1 MRGEFLDVG
10 GARVYYYAAG
20 TRGGGEPVV
29 FLHGF
34 PTSSHL
40 WSDVVRLMPAGN
52 RLVVCDLLGYGRSDR
67 PLGRD
72 LSIRGHGERVL
83 GLFDTLGINFA
94 CVVGH
99 DVGGGIAQW
108 LAIRHPAR
116 VSRLCL
122 VDSVCFDA
130 WPTRDV
136 KLDRAMLPLTR
147 HLPAT
152 WLLSILRTDL
162 LRGYAEPDRGA
173 HSIERYIRPF
183 ASAEGRDTFMEHL
196 LALDATQT
204 AVGFCQLYPTFCSVD
219 AAPIYTLY
227 DLFVAPAARKTGAGR
242 SLLMAA
248 EATARTH
255 GKVRM
260 DLTTAHTNTTAQSLY
275 ESLGWTLDTVF
286 RAYNKRVSA

>member
-136 KLDRAMLPLTR
+136 KLARAMLPLTR

-196 LALDATQT
+196 LALDATDT
-204 AVGFCQLYPTFCSVD
+204 AALADRLGELVQPTAIMWGAHDPFLPPALAKRLH
-219 AAPIYTLY
+219 AAIPGSTLEVLP
-227 DLFVAPAARKTGAGR
+227 DVRHFLPEEAPDRIAATLTE
-242 SLLMAA
+242 LL
-248 EATARTH
+248 TR
-255 GKVRM
+255 
-260 DLTTAHTNTTAQSLY
+260 
-275 ESLGWTLDTVF
+275 
-286 RAYNKRVSA
+286 